1 MTECTKCDS
10 RNVKHFHAYEFFDFY
25 ECLNCKSIFSFGI
38 DECCRNPSTIFVI
51 EHYSNN
57 TLTRIFKQ
65 CSTCGGAFKKDKF
78 PNKTHG
84 NLVESEFSETTFNNW
99 NKRRNDENLIISEL
113 FEAHRKSRFYN
124 YHKYLQSEE
133 WKTIRNQVIERD
145 NGLCLHCKINPAQ
158 EVHHKHYNNIYREK
172 IDDLESVCSN
182 CHREIHKSILNEISR
197 QVRFTIRLTPTSK
210 NISLNSLTNQK
221 CDSYNLYR

>member
-1 MTECTKCDS
+1 MTECKKCIS
-10 RNVKHFHAYEFFDFY
+10 QNIKHFHTYDFHDLY
-25 ECLNCKSIFSFGI
+25 ECLNCTSIYSYRI
-38 DECCRNPSTIFVI
+38 DKCCRNPSTTFVI

-65 CSTCGGAFKKDKF
+65 CSTCGGTFKKDKF

-84 NLVESEFSETTFNNW
+84 NLVESEFSETNFNNW
-99 NKRRNDENLIISEL
+99 NKKISNENLIISEL

-133 WKTIRNQVIERD
+133 WKTIRNQIIERD

-158 EVHHKHYNNIYREK
+158 EVHHKHYNNIYKERL
-172 IDDLESVCSN
+172 DDLESVCSD
-182 CHREIHKSILNEISR
+182 CHREIHKSVLNEIPR
-197 QVRFTIRLTPTSK
+197 KV
-210 NISLNSLTNQK
+210 
-221 CDSYNLYR
+221 